1 MAEFWVCQNKKLIP
15 KSLMCDS
22 LKDCKD
28 GEDEADNVCFGSS
41 KLRDY
46 ALYIFIGYLLLG
58 GIAYCCK

>member
-1 MAEFWVCQNKKLIP
+1 
-15 KSLMCDS
+15 MCDS

-58 GIAYCCK
+58 GITYSCK